1 MSSLLEQAI
10 IDATALREAAV
21 KNAESAI
28 LDKYSTDIREAVES
42 LLEQDDD
49 LDPAGEEDPL
59 ASSSSLED
67 SIPLAAASDASL
79 DEQEI
84 VIDFKDLK
92 AMAEQ
97 LTDAEES
104 AEGGDPMG
112 DQVAHPTGITEPEV
126 ATASVEVALQE
137 NGGYAGSR
145 KECEEEAARLNLD
158 PGATMAYVQDCM
170 GGGYMEEDVE
180 INIDNLDE
188 LIEELV
194 VDIAPQKSGWAG
206 TPEDIMNYKEEL
218 ELARRSATQAKEQV
232 KALTQAGERLSES
245 NKGLEAKN
253 AKMLEALQIL
263 KENFNKIN
271 LSNARLVYTNRILTD
286 NSLNERQKTK
296 IVEAL
301 SKSDSIEEA
310 KVIFET
316 LKSAVGSVSG
326 KAHPQSLRETIERPS
341 ATLPR
346 REART
351 VSSPVSDRM
360 QILAG
365 IKTHKKGDF

>member
-42 LLEQDDD
+42 LLEQDEELGLPGDEEPS
-49 LDPAGEEDPL
+49 LAG
-59 ASSSSLED
+59 SSELED
-67 SIPLAAASDASL
+67 AIPLGAASDEAL
-79 DEQEI
+79 EEQEI

-112 DQVAHPTGITEPEV
+112 EPMPHPLGLDNQEI
-126 ATASVEVALQE
+126 ASTSLEVAL
-137 NGGYAGSR
+137 
-145 KECEEEAARLNLD
+145 EEEIDLD
-158 PGATMAYVQDCM
+158 D
-170 GGGYMEEDVE
+170 
-180 INIDNLDE
+180 LDE
-188 LIEELV
+188 ILEELV
-194 VDIAPQKSGWAG
+194 VDIHPQKSGWAG
-206 TPEDIMNYKEEL
+206 TPEDIMVYKTEL
-218 ELARRSATQAKEQV
+218 ELARRSGTEALEQV
-232 KALTQAGERLSES
+232 KALTKAGERLSEA
-245 NKGLEAKN
+245 NKSLKAKN

-263 KENFNKIN
+263 KENFNKVN
-271 LSNARLVYTNRILTD
+271 LSNARLVYTNKVLTD

-316 LKSAVGSVSG
+316 LKSAVGSVAG
-326 KAHPQSLRETIERPS
+326 KARPQSLRETIERPS

-346 REART
+346 RQART
-351 VSSPVSDRM
+351 VDSPAVDRM

-365 IKTHKKGDF
+365 IKTNNKGDFN

>member
-10 IDATALREAAV
+10 IDANALREAAV

-42 LLEQDDD
+42 LLEQ
-49 LDPAGEEDPL
+49 EEEAEESGL
-59 ASSSSLED
+59 TSSTNLQD
-67 SIPLAAASDASL
+67 SIPLAAATSAETSL
-79 DEQEI
+79 DEDEKIELDLDSLISLAEKMTEEEEGEQASHQAAAPSDLGAPEEI
-84 VIDFKDLK
+84 
-92 AMAEQ
+92 E
-97 LTDAEES
+97 
-104 AEGGDPMG
+104 
-112 DQVAHPTGITEPEV
+112 
-126 ATASVEVALQE
+126 TASVEVALE
-137 NGGYAGSR
+137 EGAGTNDTNN
-145 KECEEEAARLNLD
+145 ADA
-158 PGATMAYVQDCM
+158 
-170 GGGYMEEDVE
+170 E
-180 INIDNLDE
+180 IEIDGLDE

-206 TPEDIMNYKEEL
+206 TPDPIMDYKEEM
-218 ELARRSATQAKEQV
+218 ELARRSATEAEKQV
-232 KALTQAGERLSES
+232 KDLTQAGERLSEQ
-245 NKGLEAKN
+245 NEKLKAKN
-253 AKMLEALQIL
+253 AKMLEALQTI
-263 KENFNKIN
+263 KESFNKIN
-271 LSNARLVYTNRILTD
+271 LSNARLVYTNKVLTD
-286 NSLNERQKTK
+286 DSLNERQKNK

-351 VSSPVSDRM
+351 SHDTPVMDRM

-365 IKTHKKGDF
+365 IKTHK

>member
-42 LLEQDDD
+42 LLEQDEE
-49 LDPAGEEDPL
+49 LAPAGEEDPL
-59 ASSSSLED
+59 ASSSNLED
-67 SIPLAAASDASL
+67 SIPLAAASDAAL

-97 LTDAEES
+97 LTDADES

-112 DQVAHPTGITEPEV
+112 DQIAHPTGLVEPEI
-126 ATASVEVALQE
+126 AAASVEVAL
-137 NGGYAGSR
+137 
-145 KECEEEAARLNLD
+145 EEEIEFDL
-158 PGATMAYVQDCM
+158 G
-170 GGGYMEEDVE
+170 DV
-180 INIDNLDE
+180 DE

-245 NKGLEAKN
+245 NKGLKAKN
-253 AKMLEALQIL
+253 AKMLKALQTL
-263 KENFNKIN
+263 KESFNKVN
-271 LSNARLVYTNRILTD
+271 LSNARLVYTNKVLTD

-351 VSSPVSDRM
+351 VSSPITDRM

-365 IKTHKKGDF
+365 IKTHNKGDF

>member
-42 LLEQDDD
+42 LLEQDEEMDMTG
-49 LDPAGEEDPL
+49 GEEPTM
-59 ASSSSLED
+59 AGSENLED
-67 SIPLAAASDASL
+67 SIPLGASSDDAL
-79 DEQEI
+79 EEQEI

-104 AEGGDPMG
+104 EEGGDPMG
-112 DQVAHPTGITEPEV
+112 DQLPHPTGLGDEEV
-126 ATASVEVALQE
+126 ATSSMEVSL
-137 NGGYAGSR
+137 
-145 KECEEEAARLNLD
+145 EEEIEIDLD
-158 PGATMAYVQDCM
+158 D
-170 GGGYMEEDVE
+170 
-180 INIDNLDE
+180 IDE
-188 LIEELV
+188 LVEELV
-194 VDIAPQKSGWAG
+194 GDIEPQKSGWAG
-206 TPEDIMNYKEEL
+206 TPAPIMDYKEEL
-218 ELARRSATQAKEQV
+218 ALAQRSGTQALAQV
-232 KALTQAGERLSES
+232 KALTKAGERLSES
-245 NKGLEAKN
+245 NKGLKAKN

-263 KENFNKIN
+263 KNNFNKTN
-271 LSNARLVYTNRILTD
+271 LSNARLVYTNKVLTD

-316 LKSAVGSVSG
+316 LKSAVGSVTG
-326 KAHPQSLRETIERPS
+326 KARPQSLRETIERPS

-346 REART
+346 RQART
-351 VSSPVSDRM
+351 VDSPVMDRM

-365 IKTHKKGDF
+365 IKTNNKGDF

>member
-42 LLEQDDD
+42 LLEQDEEMDMG
-49 LDPAGEEDPL
+49 AGEPASMEGSDGLTDGIPL
-59 ASSSSLED
+59 GASSD
-67 SIPLAAASDASL
+67 DAL

-104 AEGGDPMG
+104 EEGGDPMG
-112 DQVAHPTGITEPEV
+112 DQLPHPTGLGSEEV
-126 ATASVEVALQE
+126 ATSSMEVSL
-137 NGGYAGSR
+137 
-145 KECEEEAARLNLD
+145 EEEIEIDLD
-158 PGATMAYVQDCM
+158 
-170 GGGYMEEDVE
+170 DV
-180 INIDNLDE
+180 DA

-194 VDIAPQKSGWAG
+194 VDIVPQKSGWAG
-206 TPEDIMNYKEEL
+206 TPTDIMDYKEEM

-232 KALTQAGERLSES
+232 KALTQAGERLSEAHKS
-245 NKGLEAKN
+245 LKVKN
-253 AKMLEALQIL
+253 TKMLEALQIL
-263 KENFNKIN
+263 KNNFNKTN
-271 LSNARLVYTNRILTD
+271 LSNARLVYTNKVLTD
-286 NSLNERQKTK
+286 TSLNERQKKK

-316 LKSAVGSVSG
+316 LKSAVGSVTG
-326 KAHPQSLRETIERPS
+326 KARPQSLRETIERPS

-351 VSSPVSDRM
+351 VDSPISERM

-365 IKTHKKGDF
+365 IKTNKKGDF

>member
-42 LLEQDDD
+42 LLEQDEEMDMG
-49 LDPAGEEDPL
+49 AGAETSLVGSPG
-59 ASSSSLED
+59 LED
-67 SIPLAAASDASL
+67 GIPLGAASDEAL
-79 DEQEI
+79 EEQEI

-112 DQVAHPTGITEPEV
+112 EPIPHPIGTGEQEIATTSLEV
-126 ATASVEVALQE
+126 TL
-137 NGGYAGSR
+137 
-145 KECEEEAARLNLD
+145 EEE
-158 PGATMAYVQDCM
+158 
-170 GGGYMEEDVE
+170 
-180 INIDNLDE
+180 IDLENLDE
-188 LIEELV
+188 ILEELV
-194 VDIAPQKSGWAG
+194 VDIHPQKSGWAG
-206 TPEDIMNYKEEL
+206 TPEPIMDYKAQL
-218 ELARRSATQAKEQV
+218 ELARRSGTEANKQV
-232 KALTQAGERLSES
+232 KALTQAGERLSEA
-245 NKGLEAKN
+245 NKSLKAKN

-263 KENFNKIN
+263 RENFNKVN
-271 LSNARLVYTNRILTD
+271 LSNARLVYTNKVLTD
-286 NSLNERQKTK
+286 DSLNERQKKK

-316 LKSAVGSVSG
+316 LKSAVGSVTG
-326 KAHPQSLRETIERPS
+326 KARPQSLRETIERPS

-346 REART
+346 RQART
-351 VSSPVSDRM
+351 ADSPVMDRM

-365 IKTHKKGDF
+365 IKTHNNKGDF

>member
-42 LLEQDDD
+42 LLEQD
-49 LDPAGEEDPL
+49 EEMGMGPGGQPEMVG
-59 ASSSSLED
+59 SENLED
-67 SIPLAAASDASL
+67 GIPLGAASDGAL
-79 DEQEI
+79 EEQEI

-112 DQVAHPTGITEPEV
+112 DQIPHPTGVPGAPEV
-126 ATASVEVALQE
+126 VTTSLEVTL
-137 NGGYAGSR
+137 
-145 KECEEEAARLNLD
+145 EEEIDFDLD
-158 PGATMAYVQDCM
+158 D
-170 GGGYMEEDVE
+170 
-180 INIDNLDE
+180 IDE
-188 LIEELV
+188 LVEELV
-194 VDIAPQKSGWAG
+194 VDIHPQKSGWAA
-206 TPEDIMNYKEEL
+206 TPEPIMDFKAEL
-218 ELARRSATQAKEQV
+218 ELARRSGTEANKQITS
-232 KALTQAGERLSES
+232 LTKAGERLSEA
-245 NKGLEAKN
+245 NNALKAKN

-263 KENFNKIN
+263 KNNFNKTN
-271 LSNARLVYTNRILTD
+271 LSNARLVYTNKILTD
-286 NSLNERQKTK
+286 DSLNERQKKK

-316 LKSAVGSVSG
+316 LKSAVGSVTG
-326 KAHPQSLRETIERPS
+326 KARPQSLRETIERPS

-351 VSSPVSDRM
+351 VDSPVSERM

-365 IKTHKKGDF
+365 IKTNNKGDF

>member
-42 LLEQDDD
+42 LLEQD
-49 LDPAGEEDPL
+49 EESTAPE
-59 ASSSSLED
+59 ASSNLED
-67 SIPLAAASDASL
+67 SIPYASGNPTTLGDPAADADAVVTMDLDSLISIAEKLTAEEEGEPASHEAAAPANGPLSGAPEEMSDAT
-79 DEQEI
+79 
-84 VIDFKDLK
+84 ID
-92 AMAEQ
+92 
-97 LTDAEES
+97 
-104 AEGGDPMG
+104 
-112 DQVAHPTGITEPEV
+112 
-126 ATASVEVALQE
+126 VAL
-137 NGGYAGSR
+137 
-145 KECEEEAARLNLD
+145 
-158 PGATMAYVQDCM
+158 
-170 GGGYMEEDVE
+170 EEDVE
-180 INIDNLDE
+180 VNIDNLDE

-206 TPEDIMNYKEEL
+206 TPDDIMDYKTEL
-218 ELARRSATQAKEQV
+218 ALARRSGTEALAQV
-232 KALTQAGERLSES
+232 QALTQAGERLSES
-245 NKGLEAKN
+245 NKDLKAKN

-263 KENFNKIN
+263 KENFNKTN
-271 LSNARLVYTNRILTD
+271 LSNARLVYTNKVLTD
-286 NSLNERQKTK
+286 SSLNERQKIK

>member
-28 LDKYSTDIREAVES
+28 LNKYSTDIREAVES
-42 LLEQDDD
+42 LLEQDEEMDMG
-49 LDPAGEEDPL
+49 AGESDSVEGSENLTDSIPDAFGNPETAGMSGDEHIEL
-59 ASSSSLED
+59 DMDSLISMAEKLTADEEGTPASHQAAAPEGAGPPGLPSQDMETSSLEV
-67 SIPLAAASDASL
+67 SL
-79 DEQEI
+79 
-84 VIDFKDLK
+84 
-92 AMAEQ
+92 
-97 LTDAEES
+97 
-104 AEGGDPMG
+104 
-112 DQVAHPTGITEPEV
+112 
-126 ATASVEVALQE
+126 
-137 NGGYAGSR
+137 
-145 KECEEEAARLNLD
+145 EEEIEFDL
-158 PGATMAYVQDCM
+158 
-170 GGGYMEEDVE
+170 EDV
-180 INIDNLDE
+180 DA

-194 VDIAPQKSGWAG
+194 VDIVPQKSGWAG
-206 TPEDIMNYKEEL
+206 TPTDIMDYKEEM

-232 KALTQAGERLSES
+232 KALTQAGERLSEAHKS
-245 NKGLEAKN
+245 LKVKN

-263 KENFNKIN
+263 RNNFNKTN
-271 LSNARLVYTNRILTD
+271 LSNARLVYTNKVLTD
-286 NSLNERQKTK
+286 TSLNERQKTK

-316 LKSAVGSVSG
+316 LKSAVGSVTG
-326 KAHPQSLRETIERPS
+326 KARPQSLREHIERPS

-351 VSSPVSDRM
+351 VDSPVSERM

-365 IKTHKKGDF
+365 IKTNKKGDF

>member
-21 KNAESAI
+21 KNAETAI

-42 LLEQDDD
+42 LLEQDDE
-49 LDPAGEEDPL
+49 LDPTGEEDPL
-59 ASSSSLED
+59 AASSNLED
-67 SIPLAAASDASL
+67 SIPLAAASDAAL

-112 DQVAHPTGITEPEV
+112 DQLPHPVGAGEQEV
-126 ATASVEVALQE
+126 ATASMEVAL
-137 NGGYAGSR
+137 
-145 KECEEEAARLNLD
+145 EEEIEIDLS
-158 PGATMAYVQDCM
+158 
-170 GGGYMEEDVE
+170 DV
-180 INIDNLDE
+180 DE

-194 VDIAPQKSGWAG
+194 VDIVPQKSGWAG
-206 TPEDIMNYKEEL
+206 TPTDIMDYKEEL

-245 NKGLEAKN
+245 NKGLKAKN
-253 AKMLEALQIL
+253 AKMLEALQTL
-263 KENFNKIN
+263 KESINKVN
-271 LSNARLVYTNRILTD
+271 LSNARLVYTNKVLTD
-286 NSLNERQKTK
+286 NSLNERQKNK

-301 SKSDSIEEA
+301 SLSNSIEEA

-316 LKSAVGSVSG
+316 LKSAVGSVTG

-351 VSSPVSDRM
+351 VSSPITDRM

-365 IKTHKKGDF
+365 IKTHNKGDF

>member
-49 LDPAGEEDPL
+49 LGALGDAEEQEEL
-59 ASSSSLED
+59 KASEELSD
-67 SIPLAAASDASL
+67 AIPMAAASDSAL
-79 DEQEI
+79 EEQEI

-112 DQVAHPTGITEPEV
+112 DQLPHPTGVGSDEV
-126 ATASVEVALQE
+126 ATASMEVAL
-137 NGGYAGSR
+137 
-145 KECEEEAARLNLD
+145 EEE
-158 PGATMAYVQDCM
+158 
-170 GGGYMEEDVE
+170 VE
-180 INIDNLDE
+180 LEIDGLDE

-206 TPEDIMNYKEEL
+206 TPDPIMDYKEEL

-232 KALTQAGERLSES
+232 KALTQAGERLSEQ
-245 NKGLEAKN
+245 NEKLKAKN
-253 AKMLEALQIL
+253 AKMLQALQTI
-263 KENFNKIN
+263 KESLNKIK
-271 LSNARLVYTNRILTD
+271 LSNARLVYTNKVLTD
-286 NSLNERQKTK
+286 NSLNERQKRK

-316 LKSAVGSVSG
+316 LKGAVGSVTG

-351 VSSPVSDRM
+351 ESSPVTDRM

-365 IKTHKKGDF
+365 IKTHK

>member
-49 LDPAGEEDPL
+49 LGALGDAEEQEEL
-59 ASSSSLED
+59 KASEELSD
-67 SIPLAAASDASL
+67 AIPMAAASDSAL
-79 DEQEI
+79 EEQEI

-112 DQVAHPTGITEPEV
+112 DQLPHPTGVGSDEV
-126 ATASVEVALQE
+126 ATTSMEVAL
-137 NGGYAGSR
+137 
-145 KECEEEAARLNLD
+145 EEE
-158 PGATMAYVQDCM
+158 
-170 GGGYMEEDVE
+170 VE
-180 INIDNLDE
+180 LEIDGLDE

-206 TPEDIMNYKEEL
+206 TPDPIMDYKEEL

-232 KALTQAGERLSES
+232 KALTQAGERLSEQ
-245 NKGLEAKN
+245 NEKLKAKN

-263 KENFNKIN
+263 KENFNKTN
-271 LSNARLVYTNRILTD
+271 LSNARLVYTNKVLTD
-286 NSLNERQKTK
+286 NSLNERQKRK

-316 LKSAVGSVSG
+316 LKGAVGSVTG

-351 VSSPVSDRM
+351 QSSPVLDRM

-365 IKTHKKGDF
+365 IKTHK

>member
-42 LLEQDDD
+42 LLEQDEE
-49 LDPAGEEDPL
+49 LAPAGEEDPL
-59 ASSSSLED
+59 ASSSNLED
-67 SIPLAAASDASL
+67 SIPLAAASDAAL

-97 LTDAEES
+97 LTDADES

-112 DQVAHPTGITEPEV
+112 DQIAHPTGLVEPEI
-126 ATASVEVALQE
+126 AAASVEVAL
-137 NGGYAGSR
+137 
-145 KECEEEAARLNLD
+145 EEEIEFDLGD
-158 PGATMAYVQDCM
+158 
-170 GGGYMEEDVE
+170 
-180 INIDNLDE
+180 LDE

-194 VDIAPQKSGWAG
+194 VDIVPQKSGWAG
-206 TPEDIMNYKEEL
+206 TPGDIMNYKEEL

-245 NKGLEAKN
+245 NKGLKAKN
-253 AKMLEALQIL
+253 AKMLKALQTL
-263 KENFNKIN
+263 KESFNKVN
-271 LSNARLVYTNRILTD
+271 LSNARLVYTNKVLTD

-351 VSSPVSDRM
+351 VSSPITDRM

-365 IKTHKKGDF
+365 IKTHNKGDF

>member
-42 LLEQDDD
+42 LLEQDDE
-49 LDPAGEEDPL
+49 PSPTGEEDPL

-67 SIPLAAASDASL
+67 SIPLAAASDAAL

-112 DQVAHPTGITEPEV
+112 DQVAHPTDLAEPEV
-126 ATASVEVALQE
+126 STASVEVAL
-137 NGGYAGSR
+137 
-145 KECEEEAARLNLD
+145 EEEVELD
-158 PGATMAYVQDCM
+158 IGD
-170 GGGYMEEDVE
+170 
-180 INIDNLDE
+180 LDE

>member
-10 IDATALREAAV
+10 IDANALREAAV

-28 LDKYSTDIREAVES
+28 LDKYSTDIREAVET

-49 LDPAGEEDPL
+49 LGDLTDAEQPADLKASEELSD
-59 ASSSSLED
+59 A
-67 SIPLAAASDASL
+67 IPLAAASDSAL
-79 DEQEI
+79 EEQEI

-97 LTDAEES
+97 LTDAEDS

-112 DQVAHPTGITEPEV
+112 DQLPHPTGVTSDEV
-126 ATASVEVALQE
+126 GSASMEVAL
-137 NGGYAGSR
+137 
-145 KECEEEAARLNLD
+145 EEGVDTNL
-158 PGATMAYVQDCM
+158 
-170 GGGYMEEDVE
+170 EEDVE
-180 INIDNLDE
+180 IGIDGLDE

-194 VDIAPQKSGWAG
+194 VDIVPQKSGWAG
-206 TPEDIMNYKEEL
+206 TPDPIMNYKEEM
-218 ELARRSATQAKEQV
+218 ELARRSATEAKEQV
-232 KALTQAGERLSES
+232 KELTQAGERLSEQ
-245 NKGLEAKN
+245 NEKLKAKN

-263 KENFNKIN
+263 KENFNKTN
-271 LSNARLVYTNRILTD
+271 LSNARLVYTNKVLAD
-286 NSLNERQKTK
+286 NSLNERQKNK

-316 LKSAVGSVSG
+316 LKGAVGSVTG

-351 VSSPVSDRM
+351 ESSPVTDRM

-365 IKTHKKGDF
+365 IKTHK

>member
-10 IDATALREAAV
+10 IDANALREAAV

-28 LDKYSTDIREAVES
+28 LDKYSTDIREAVEN
-42 LLEQDDD
+42 LLEQEEETGEDD
-49 LDPAGEEDPL
+49 L
-59 ASSSSLED
+59 ASSSNLQD

-79 DEQEI
+79 EEQEI

-112 DQVAHPTGITEPEV
+112 DQLPHPTDIGQEEV
-126 ATASVEVALQE
+126 ETSSLEVAL
-137 NGGYAGSR
+137 
-145 KECEEEAARLNLD
+145 
-158 PGATMAYVQDCM
+158 
-170 GGGYMEEDVE
+170 EEDVDV
-180 INIDNLDE
+180 NIDNLDD

-194 VDIAPQKSGWAG
+194 VDIAPQKSGWVG
-206 TPEDIMNYKEEL
+206 TPDAIMDYKEEL
-218 ELARRSATQAKEQV
+218 ELARRSATETEKQV
-232 KALTQAGERLSES
+232 KELTKAGERLSEQ
-245 NKGLEAKN
+245 NEKLKAKN
-253 AKMLEALQIL
+253 TKMLEALQIL

-271 LSNARLVYTNRILTD
+271 LSNARLIYTNKVLTD
-286 NSLNERQKTK
+286 NSLNERQKNK

-351 VSSPVSDRM
+351 EPSPVMDRM

-365 IKTHKKGDF
+365 IKTHK

>member
-10 IDATALREAAV
+10 IDASALREAAV
-21 KNAESAI
+21 KNAETAI

-49 LDPAGEEDPL
+49 DPAADSGL
-59 ASSSSLED
+59 VSSANLQD
-67 SIPLAAASDASL
+67 NIPLAAASDESL
-79 DEQEI
+79 EEQEI
-84 VIDFKDLK
+84 VIDFEDLK

-97 LTDAEES
+97 LSDAEETES
-104 AEGGDPMG
+104 GGDPMG
-112 DQVAHPTGITEPEV
+112 EPVAHPLDTGEQEI
-126 ATASVEVALQE
+126 ATTSLEVAL
-137 NGGYAGSR
+137 
-145 KECEEEAARLNLD
+145 EETLD
-158 PGATMAYVQDCM
+158 L
-170 GGGYMEEDVE
+170 EIED
-180 INIDNLDE
+180 

-206 TPEDIMNYKEEL
+206 TPDPIMDYKEEL
-218 ELARRSATQAKEQV
+218 ELARRSATEAEEQV
-232 KALTQAGERLSES
+232 KALTQAGERLSEQ
-245 NKGLEAKN
+245 NEKLKAKN

-263 KENFNKIN
+263 KENFNKTN
-271 LSNARLVYTNRILTD
+271 LSNARLVYTNKVLTD
-286 NSLNERQKTK
+286 NSLNERQKNK

-351 VSSPVSDRM
+351 ESSPIADRM

-365 IKTHKKGDF
+365 IKTHK

>member
-42 LLEQDDD
+42 LLEQDN
-49 LDPAGEEDPL
+49 EEAPEAPEG
-59 ASSSSLED
+59 ASSSTNLQD
-67 SIPLAAASDASL
+67 SIPLAADPSAETSL
-79 DEQEI
+79 DEDEKI
-84 VIDFKDLK
+84 ELDLDSLISL
-92 AMAEQ
+92 AEK
-97 LTDAEES
+97 LTEE
-104 AEGGDPMG
+104 EEG
-112 DQVAHPTGITEPEV
+112 DQASHQAAAPSDMGAPEDIE
-126 ATASVEVALQE
+126 AASVEVAL
-137 NGGYAGSR
+137 
-145 KECEEEAARLNLD
+145 
-158 PGATMAYVQDCM
+158 
-170 GGGYMEEDVE
+170 EEDVE
-180 INIDNLDE
+180 IDMDEVDE

-194 VDIAPQKSGWAG
+194 VDITPQKSGWAG
-206 TPEDIMNYKEEL
+206 TPDPIMDYKEEM
-218 ELARRSATQAKEQV
+218 ELARRSATEAEKQV
-232 KALTQAGERLSES
+232 KDLTQAGERLSEQ
-245 NKGLEAKN
+245 NEKLKAKN
-253 AKMLEALQIL
+253 AKMLEALQTL
-263 KENFNKIN
+263 KESFNKIN
-271 LSNARLVYTNRILTD
+271 LSNARLVYTNKVLTD
-286 NSLNERQKTK
+286 DSLNERQKNK

-351 VSSPVSDRM
+351 SHDTPVMDRM

-365 IKTHKKGDF
+365 IKTHK

>member
-42 LLEQDDD
+42 LLEQDEEMDMG
-49 LDPAGEEDPL
+49 PGGETSL
-59 ASSSSLED
+59 AVSSELEGD
-67 SIPLAAASDASL
+67 IPLAGASDETL
-79 DEQEI
+79 EEQEI

-112 DQVAHPTGITEPEV
+112 EPIPHPIGTGEQEIATTSLEV
-126 ATASVEVALQE
+126 TL
-137 NGGYAGSR
+137 
-145 KECEEEAARLNLD
+145 EEEIDLD
-158 PGATMAYVQDCM
+158 D
-170 GGGYMEEDVE
+170 
-180 INIDNLDE
+180 LDE
-188 LIEELV
+188 ILEELV
-194 VDIAPQKSGWAG
+194 VDIHPQKSGWAA
-206 TPEDIMNYKEEL
+206 TPEPIMDYKAQL
-218 ELARRSATQAKEQV
+218 ELARRSGTEANKQV
-232 KALTQAGERLSES
+232 KALTKAGERLSEA
-245 NKGLEAKN
+245 NKNLKAKN

-263 KENFNKIN
+263 KENFNKVN
-271 LSNARLVYTNRILTD
+271 LSNARLVYTNKVLTD
-286 NSLNERQKTK
+286 NSLNERQKK
-296 IVEAL
+296 KVEAL

-316 LKSAVGSVSG
+316 LKSAVGSVTG
-326 KAHPQSLRETIERPS
+326 KARPQSLREAIERPS

-351 VSSPVSDRM
+351 VDAPVMDRM

-365 IKTHKKGDF
+365 

>member
-21 KNAESAI
+21 KNAETAI

-42 LLEQDDD
+42 LLEQDDE
-49 LDPAGEEDPL
+49 LDPGTEEDTL
-59 ASSSSLED
+59 TASSKLED
-67 SIPLAAASDASL
+67 GIPLAAASDAAL

-112 DQVAHPTGITEPEV
+112 DQLPHPVGTGEQEV
-126 ATASVEVALQE
+126 ATASMEVAL
-137 NGGYAGSR
+137 
-145 KECEEEAARLNLD
+145 EEE
-158 PGATMAYVQDCM
+158 
-170 GGGYMEEDVE
+170 
-180 INIDNLDE
+180 IDIEGLDE

-194 VDIAPQKSGWAG
+194 VDIVPQKSGWAG
-206 TPEDIMNYKEEL
+206 TPTDIMDYKEEL

-232 KALTQAGERLSES
+232 KVLTQAGERLSES
-245 NKGLEAKN
+245 NKGLKAKN
-253 AKMLEALQIL
+253 AKMLEALQTL
-263 KENFNKIN
+263 KESINKVN
-271 LSNARLVYTNRILTD
+271 LSNARLVYTNKILTD
-286 NSLNERQKTK
+286 NSLNERQKSK

-301 SKSDSIEEA
+301 SLSNSIEEA

-316 LKSAVGSVSG
+316 LKSAVGSVTG

-351 VSSPVSDRM
+351 VSSPVTDRM

-365 IKTHKKGDF
+365 IKTHNKGDF

>member
-49 LDPAGEEDPL
+49 LGALGDAEEQEEL
-59 ASSSSLED
+59 KASEELSD
-67 SIPLAAASDASL
+67 AIPMAAASDSAL
-79 DEQEI
+79 EEQEI

-112 DQVAHPTGITEPEV
+112 DQLPHPTGVGSDEV
-126 ATASVEVALQE
+126 ATASMEVAL
-137 NGGYAGSR
+137 
-145 KECEEEAARLNLD
+145 EEE
-158 PGATMAYVQDCM
+158 
-170 GGGYMEEDVE
+170 VE
-180 INIDNLDE
+180 LEIDGLDE

-206 TPEDIMNYKEEL
+206 TPDPIMDYKEEL

-232 KALTQAGERLSES
+232 KALTQAGERLSEQ
-245 NKGLEAKN
+245 NEKLQAKN

-263 KENFNKIN
+263 KENFNKTN
-271 LSNARLVYTNRILTD
+271 LSNARLVYTNKVLTD
-286 NSLNERQKTK
+286 NSLNERQKRK

-316 LKSAVGSVSG
+316 LKGAVGSVTG

-351 VSSPVSDRM
+351 ESSPVTDRM

-365 IKTHKKGDF
+365 IKTHK

>member
-28 LDKYSTDIREAVES
+28 LDKYSTDIREAVEN

-49 LDPAGEEDPL
+49 AVGEEEEEDSN
-59 ASSSSLED
+59 SSQNLED
-67 SIPLAAASDASL
+67 SIPLAGATEGALA
-79 DEQEI
+79 EEEI

-112 DQVAHPTGITEPEV
+112 DPIPHPVEAGEQEV
-126 ATASVEVALQE
+126 ATSSVEVAL
-137 NGGYAGSR
+137 
-145 KECEEEAARLNLD
+145 EEE
-158 PGATMAYVQDCM
+158 
-170 GGGYMEEDVE
+170 
-180 INIDNLDE
+180 IDITDLDE

-206 TPEDIMNYKEEL
+206 TPTDIMNYKEEL

-245 NKGLEAKN
+245 NKRLKAKN
-253 AKMLEALQIL
+253 AKMLKALQIL
-263 KENFNKIN
+263 KESINKVN
-271 LSNARLVYTNRILTD
+271 LSNARLVYTNKVLTD
-286 NSLNERQKTK
+286 SSLNERQKTK

-301 SKSDSIEEA
+301 SRSDSIEEA

-326 KAHPQSLRETIERPS
+326 KARPQSLRETIERPS

-346 REART
+346 REAKT
-351 VSSPVSDRM
+351 ISSPVSDRM

-365 IKTHKKGDF
+365 IKTHNKGDF